1 MSELQLSQETA
12 KTEGRVENDFY
23 ETPAWMVDILLDELE
38 KARAGGFRPDGS
50 PARGSAF
57 EPQDL
62 LAEPCV
68 GAGNIVRAIQRRY
81 SNRIITNDIDP
92 QWPADTHIDARG
104 SDLFY
109 EGDGFDWVITNPPFN
124 QAAAMVPAF
133 VANAPCVAILLRI
146 SWLEPTTD
154 RARFLADNPPSGMI
168 VMERYSFRRNGAQ
181 DSATTVWL
189 LWGVRLRLP
198 IVVVPGHGGDTEKLL

>member
-38 KARAGGFRPDGS
+38 KRQPGQQQA
-50 PARGSAF
+50 AF
-57 EPQDL
+57 YPEDL
-62 LAEPCV
+62 IAEPCV
-68 GAGNIVRAIQRRY
+68 GSGNIVRAIQRRY

-92 QWPADTHIDARG
+92 QWPADRHIDARG

-154 RARFLADNPPSGMI
+154 RGRFLADNPPSAMI